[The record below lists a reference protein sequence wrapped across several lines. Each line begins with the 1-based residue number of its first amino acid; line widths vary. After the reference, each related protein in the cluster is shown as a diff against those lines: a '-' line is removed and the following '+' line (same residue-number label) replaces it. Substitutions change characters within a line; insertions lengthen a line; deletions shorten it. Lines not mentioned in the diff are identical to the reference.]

1 MSDPSKVVTGLVN
14 QANPFMSVAP
24 ILDTA
29 TKFIIPYVDMLSAQT
44 TNQIVGDPAVAFY
57 VTLMFMVSLIIIILS
72 DRVGWTRNLK
82 YTALS
87 AHLALLRVF
96 RGMITIGLF
105 FVGRRIAIAQSFER
119 GYMEAR
125 GFLTTTTVTFVLQKM
140 VEWFSAV
147 APNAPY
153 TDGVFNPIVDP
164 NSFLQSVFQVV
175 FDYLSLYNSLVFS
188 SMIGGGSYYPQ
199 AAVTLLLG
207 DADGFTFAAVSGDK
221 SSGSAS
227 TGQVRTLFQLYTS
240 DNIATYENPRVI
252 FAGPW
257 YDSPLFAGLFAGL
270 IA

>member
-29 TKFIIPYVDMLSAQT
+29 TKFIIPYVDMLSSQT

-72 DRVGWTRNLK
+72 DRVGWTRNLR

-105 FVGRRIAIAQSFER
+105 FVGRRIAVAQSFER
-119 GYMEAR
+119 GYMQAQ

-147 APNAPY
+147 APNAAY
-153 TDGVFNPIVDP
+153 EDNIFNPIVDP

-188 SMIGGGSYYPQ
+188 SMIGGGSYYPPE
-199 AAVTLLLG
+199 VVLG
-207 DADGFTFAAVSGDK
+207 DLDEFTFAAVSGDK

-240 DNIATYENPRVI
+240 GSLATYENPRVI

-257 YDSPLFAGLFAGL
+257 YDSPLYAGLFAGL

>member
-72 DRVGWTRNLK
+72 DRVSWTRNLR

-105 FVGRRIAIAQSFER
+105 FVGRRIAVAQSFEG
-119 GYMEAR
+119 GYMEAQ

-147 APNAPY
+147 GPNAPY
-153 TDGVFNPIVDP
+153 TDNVFNPIVDP

-188 SMIGGGSYYPQ
+188 SMIGGGSYVSKDVALSGNYGS
-199 AAVTLLLG
+199 LLS
-207 DADGFTFAAVSGDK
+207 FASVSGDK
-221 SSGSAS
+221 SSGSA
-227 TGQVRTLFQLYTS
+227 TEGQVRTLYQLYTS
-240 DNIATYENPRVI
+240 GSLATYENPRFI

-257 YDSPLFAGLFAGL
+257 YDSPLYAGLFAGL